1 MLTELILQVFRI
13 NYMKTMYT
21 KKLEREKEKP
31 FGFKIL
37 VLLKST
43 LYK

>member
-21 KKLEREKEKP
+21 NKLEREKEKP